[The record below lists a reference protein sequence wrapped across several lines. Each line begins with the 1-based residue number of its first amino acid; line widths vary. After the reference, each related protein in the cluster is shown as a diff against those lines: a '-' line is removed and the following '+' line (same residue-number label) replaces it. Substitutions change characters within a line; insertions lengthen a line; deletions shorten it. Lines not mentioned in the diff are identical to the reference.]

1 MKARHKASL
10 LTATRKLEN
19 IFRRWAGLDAG
30 CWWFISLLWSSWVL
44 STEHHLF
51 FEISTRLLPDG
62 LPLTLGAVLM
72 CTDLRWFHEKWIGDL
87 EKGLIRKMGLKQS
100 RFLPFL
106 FYIKTEVS
114 MYYLECFWVNFV
126 AIAILINITR
136 VTYVPL
142 TNWTQRNIFRF
153 HILIDLRV
161 ILTVK
166 WNFPFSTTCIL
177 MNLILDFPQL
187 LSNL

>member
-1 MKARHKASL
+1 MWLINVSFLQLQGRGRSCHPGHYILCFYDMKARHKASL

-72 CTDLRWFHEKWIGDL
+72 CTDLRWCACTRSSCWLHE
-87 EKGLIRKMGLKQS
+87 LIHVTVV
-100 RFLPFL
+100 
-106 FYIKTEVS
+106 YANIKSNSSFNRPVKCWHLHWRVCYS
-114 MYYLECFWVNFV
+114 VCCSYFV
-126 AIAILINITR
+126 VPRVPTSASSIAGA
-136 VTYVPL
+136 Y
-142 TNWTQRNIFRF
+142 
-153 HILIDLRV
+153 
-161 ILTVK
+161 
-166 WNFPFSTTCIL
+166 
-177 MNLILDFPQL
+177 
-187 LSNL
+187 

>member
-44 STEHHLF
+44 STAHHLF

-100 RFLPFL
+100 SF
-106 FYIKTEVS
+106 
-114 MYYLECFWVNFV
+114 
-126 AIAILINITR
+126 
-136 VTYVPL
+136 
-142 TNWTQRNIFRF
+142 
-153 HILIDLRV
+153 
-161 ILTVK
+161 
-166 WNFPFSTTCIL
+166 
-177 MNLILDFPQL
+177 LILYQDRSINVVSWMF
-187 LSNL
+187 LSQFCSYSYFNQYNPSEIRSLNKLNTTKHFSISHFDRSSGNTYCEMKFSF

>member
-44 STEHHLF
+44 STAHHLF

-72 CTDLRWFHEKWIGDL
+72 CTDLRWCACTRASSWLRE
-87 EKGLIRKMGLKQS
+87 LIHVTVVYANIKSNSSFNRPVKCSQLHWRVCYSVRCSYFVVPRVRTSASCIAGAKESKISLDRYLIWHICLYQPS
-100 RFLPFL
+100 NGFL
-106 FYIKTEVS
+106 YS
-114 MYYLECFWVNFV
+114 W
-126 AIAILINITR
+126 
-136 VTYVPL
+136 
-142 TNWTQRNIFRF
+142 
-153 HILIDLRV
+153 
-161 ILTVK
+161 
-166 WNFPFSTTCIL
+166 S
-177 MNLILDFPQL
+177 
-187 LSNL
+187 